1 LGYTF
6 ADLGRNLD
14 EAERLVQEAMKHKP
28 NDGYITDSLGWV
40 YYKQGQYDKA
50 VHFLLE
56 AVRLVPD
63 DPVIL
68 EHLGDAYLKLND
80 HQNALKYYRRG
91 LEKKDSD
98 RSGLEQKI
106 RSLSGGAAP

>member
-1 LGYTF
+1 
-6 ADLGRNLD
+6 
-14 EAERLVQEAMKHKP
+14 
-28 NDGYITDSLGWV
+28 
-40 YYKQGQYDKA
+40 
-50 VHFLLE
+50 
-56 AVRLVPD
+56 LVPD

-80 HQNALKYYRRG
+80 RPNALKYYRRA

-98 RSGLEQKI
+98 RSDLEQKI